1 MKYVVAV
8 RSQHAGH
15 QCTDFVMDT
24 CNSTVLCCHGVV
36 QVFAYFRT
44 GHALQFDHIAAVV
57 VLQQFAVAC
66 NLKQV
71 MR

>member
-1 MKYVVAV
+1 MKYVVTV

-15 QCTDFVMDT
+15 QCTDFVMDA

-36 QVFAYFRT
+36 QVF
-44 GHALQFDHIAAVV
+44 ALQFDHIAAVV